1 MPVRVKIC
9 GITSIDDALA
19 AAALG
24 ADAIGLV
31 FHPASPRA
39 VDAETAAAIV
49 RALPP
54 FVTSVGLFVDA
65 GAAQIDSVLRTVP
78 LDLLQFHGSET
89 PAECERPGRPFIK
102 AVAVRPDLDLLQF
115 AASFHR
121 ARGLLLDAFVPGV
134 PGGTGVQADWAAIP
148 KAMPLPVVL
157 AGGLHSGNVAAAVRL
172 VRPWAV
178 DVSSGVERSK
188 GVKDHN
194 KLSEF
199 MRGVR
204 DADV

>member
-19 AAALG
+19 AAAVG

-39 VDAETAAAIV
+39 VDPDTAAAIV

-65 GAAQIDSVLRTVP
+65 DAAQIASVLRAVP
-78 LDLLQFHGSET
+78 LDLLQFHGTES
-89 PAECERPGRPFIK
+89 PAECERAGRPFIK